1 VAPAL
6 AAHPLPCQALAMRR
20 IALGL
25 LVGIAIALA
34 TPAQG
39 QSPAPPDGADAVVYA
54 LLPVTPDQA
63 RQVTAL
69 LRSPRAVTVDVV
81 DVSRVVLTTVPGLP
95 AALVHDVLTAP
106 VRDWHLVQG
115 LVTDVFDLV
124 ARPPGEGRGLFRNT
138 MRALHRSQVFT
149 AAADAVRRVT
159 QPANRTARLA
169 IVLTARAHGI
179 PAQTEDV
186 DLLLRAIDRD
196 DPDLGPL
203 LVTLVERL
211 AQMYGRDAVRL
222 LLTLG

>member
-1 VAPAL
+1 
-6 AAHPLPCQALAMRR
+6 MRR
-20 IALGL
+20 IVLGL
-25 LVGIAIALA
+25 VVGIALACA
-34 TPAQG
+34 TPARAD
-39 QSPAPPDGADAVVYA
+39 SPAPPDGADHVVYA
-54 LLPVTPDQA
+54 LLPLTPDQA

-69 LRSPRAVTVDVV
+69 LHSPGAVAVDVV
-81 DVSRVVLTTVPGLP
+81 DASRAILGTVPELP
-95 AALVHDVLTAP
+95 AALVHDVVTAP
-106 VRDWHLVQG
+106 VRDWHIAKG
-115 LVTDVFDLV
+115 LVTDVLDLV
-124 ARPPGEGRGLFRNT
+124 ARPPGERPGLFRNT
-138 MRALHRSQVFT
+138 VRALHRSRVFT

-159 QPANRTARLA
+159 QPENRTARLA

-179 PAQTEDV
+179 PAQTGDV